1 MALLFS
7 KVTLTAEDK
16 QTSFFV
22 SGSPK
27 SIDEFDGWKAYEKFI
42 GNIDTECDFDVH
54 VDVYVYGEGKVFTAT
69 PEEVAY
75 LTMRVEADAKFLHTL
90 CDKVGENDFTVSW
103 STNRISNTEML

>member
-27 SIDEFDGWKAYEKFI
+27 SIDEFDGWKAYERFVRE
-42 GNIDTECDFDVH
+42 IDAECDVGVR
-54 VDVYVYGEGKVFTAT
+54 VDAYVYGEGKVFTAT

-90 CDKVGENDFTVSW
+90 CDKVGENDLTVSW
-103 STNRISNTEML
+103 STNGIANTELL